1 MSRHTSRARCSLTE
15 MMPVPQTFWRTE
27 HTDLSEEMS
36 EMANKDEY
44 LNAAKKAPSQRST
57 REQQLVDRGLS
68 FGMLDVKNADHD
80 AKRHEKNFGR

>member
-1 MSRHTSRARCSLTE
+1 
-15 MMPVPQTFWRTE
+15 
-27 HTDLSEEMS
+27 
-36 EMANKDEY
+36 MANKDEY